1 MANRP
6 PFSRR
11 DVLLVDEEV
20 RWVRHPRDLV
30 AATISLLAIAFV
42 MFLAVYGAATTLAVT
57 RDVRTATS
65 DIIEAILFVPVNVLE
80 GLLSFVLPVIVVADL
95 AWHRRWRKCLP
106 TRAGIL

>member
-30 AATISLLAIAFV
+30 AATISLLAC
-42 MFLAVYGAATTLAVT
+42 T
-57 RDVRTATS
+57 
-65 DIIEAILFVPVNVLE
+65 
-80 GLLSFVLPVIVVADL
+80 
-95 AWHRRWRKCLP
+95 
-106 TRAGIL
+106 